1 MKNYRYNIFYN
12 FFHITE
18 MKNIT
23 EIKNSDEF
31 TLSSEFPEFIQT
43 NHNICPDIYLIFL
56 LVNLLAVFIY
66 LFPASAFY
74 ISESDS
80 ACDIAINYIVCFIF
94 FQFNINLNVFKIFL
108 LLAHFFCPDL
118 LYIL

>member
-1 MKNYRYNIFYN
+1 MEKIIDTIFPIN

-43 NHNICPDIYLIFL
+43 NHNFCPDIYLIF
-56 LVNLLAVFIY
+56 Y
-66 LFPASAFY
+66 
-74 ISESDS
+74 
-80 ACDIAINYIVCFIF
+80 
-94 FQFNINLNVFKIFL
+94 
-108 LLAHFFCPDL
+108 
-118 LYIL
+118 